1 MEKNVR
7 LRVNEAIARAQ
18 TNGKKILKKDVAAEL
33 WKGRNAT
40 AQQVNMTALC
50 NGSTKQIRPE
60 WVALCT
66 AQFEGSGLH
75 SELGLTFKAGIYLL
89 TAQNIHGLVGLI
101 FLIHLL
107 ASFHITANGVKQE
120 GCRFCRLISKN

>member
-33 WKGRNAT
+33 WKGRNVT

-60 WVALCT
+60 WVSIICEMCDCT
-66 AQFEGSGLH
+66 PN
-75 SELGLTFKAGIYLL
+75 YLF
-89 TAQNIHGLVGLI
+89 GY
-101 FLIHLL
+101 
-107 ASFHITANGVKQE
+107 E
-120 GCRFCRLISKN
+120 E

>member
-60 WVALCT
+60 WVAIICEMCDCT
-66 AQFEGSGLH
+66 PN
-75 SELGLTFKAGIYLL
+75 YLF
-89 TAQNIHGLVGLI
+89 GY
-101 FLIHLL
+101 
-107 ASFHITANGVKQE
+107 E
-120 GCRFCRLISKN
+120 E

>member
-18 TNGKKILKKDVAAEL
+18 TNGKKVLKKDVAVQL

-40 AQQVNMTALC
+40 AQQVNMTSLC

-60 WVALCT
+60 WVITICEMCDCT
-66 AQFEGSGLH
+66 PN
-75 SELGLTFKAGIYLL
+75 YLF
-89 TAQNIHGLVGLI
+89 GY
-101 FLIHLL
+101 
-107 ASFHITANGVKQE
+107 E
-120 GCRFCRLISKN
+120 E